1 MKSERWRSRRL
12 KIVAWFHGKVL
23 KETQDICTYYGP
35 VPLSTEERVR
45 REGETE
51 MGTELRKGDLD
62 H

>member
-1 MKSERWRSRRL
+1 MW
-12 KIVAWFHGKVL
+12 AWFHGKVL